1 MTNEPLKFNFF
12 NQVTEYA
19 KTLGG
24 LCPHPSDDPP
34 KKGDTIEIAIDLLGV
49 SGIDFLGVLINQG
62 TIVEVIKFASF
73 RKLKSIVE
81 QESNL
86 DDGDISS
93 LKVCLQES
101 FHFIEEDF
109 DFEDFEPRDVHNK
122 TRAVSVKFSVKV
134 PDKFVQEQIGS
145 ADGMNPKMKLTS
157 GKIKAKIVGT
167 KHDGYFLTGL
177 LKGLITGKSVT
188 STKAMDAFKK
198 KHATRT
204 RVENVAWS
212 DRVLPSRL
220 LRELN
225 ESLDEICQKE
235 PADYHPGSG
244 KVVRDIV
251 HPSMYCYVKGV
262 STVNGIPGNPLG
274 EKAAESE
281 ESRRGEDFWGREYK
295 DSSYQWLPA
304 EFFVSNDG
312 SVRIDSYVNNLDRQ
326 KYPHV
331 YTNLERMFERT
342 LPMFEAVCGSLRNDL
357 YWTDE
362 VYKGSK
368 SISLRDRSLQVV
380 TKIVEYRV
388 NREENFDG
396 VWHVEGMSHEE
407 ILATALCI
415 VKRDENFAGAE
426 IEFRRFLFQEEGDEL
441 ASSTPQ
447 NAHRPTDT
455 MGSGDVRPLGRMK
468 TPADRV
474 VVFPNSH
481 IHRLSSMYSSDGID
495 ATRRIVVFWLV
506 NPDRPI
512 ISTANVPAQQGVI
525 SLDDAV
531 RNRLT
536 LMAARKVHK
545 EDYNARSVD
554 LCEH

>member
-1 MTNEPLKFNFF
+1 MTNETLTFNFF

-24 LCPHPSDDPP
+24 LCPHPCDDPP
-34 KKGDTIEIAIDLLGV
+34 KKGDTIEI
-49 SGIDFLGVLINQG
+49 GIDFLGVLINQG
-62 TIVEVIKFASF
+62 TIVEVIKFAIF
-73 RKLKSIVE
+73 RKLKSLLK
-81 QESNL
+81 QKLRL
-86 DDGDISS
+86 DDAGISS
-93 LKVCLQES
+93 LKVYLQEN
-101 FHFIEEDF
+101 FHFIEEDLMGDDPLF
-109 DFEDFEPRDVHNK
+109 AFK
-122 TRAVSVKFSVKV
+122 CARAVSVEFSVKV

-262 STVNGIPGNPLG
+262 STVNEIPGNPLG

-357 YWTDE
+357 YWAK